1 MSDAPVIAKISAVIN
16 GGDRSAESLRFE
28 MDINSFP
35 VVRCN
40 TLPPTKGVVLAP
52 LSADVLDRVAELQK
66 RRLAGQVKPD
76 AVITADDGIG
86 GSLAFSGYISAPIL
100 QMTSVN
106 TSDQFSALGLAAR
119 VDALDLSIYRA
130 GSKRRRKET
139 SPSGSKKGDQLDPI
153 PASEDGKVTATMKAI
168 TKVLVGNYASNLKGE
183 VALVSKECMA
193 LRHEVNSSKGGPL
206 ALWLQMLNN
215 SDVTFESWAEWL
227 KLHPSLPTH
236 LAERIKL
243 MLISK
248 TPGFWNKI
256 RSLMASFQ
264 MHYVPSF
271 EGPGK
276 FERSDVKVADPEV
289 ELEVSASGISV
300 SDGSARLLQPG
311 GVTMMS
317 PAAQAR
323 RGETQAPSARIIAY
337 APDPLLPGYIHEV
350 VPPFWLPRPNKV
362 PIMGS
367 EIDERSS
374 DGDGKV
380 DLDLSKRKKR
390 EKDGIKFKKKVDT
403 VSAGVMTEL
412 CEIIFKELQLA
423 HSTAVLTM
431 PLNFSVS
438 DNIGKRATITI
449 LGASGERTASFTAF
463 LSGVTHS
470 VDLKQ
475 GKALNSSTQVRCTHV
490 KYG

>member
-1 MSDAPVIAKISAVIN
+1 MSDSPDVAKISAVIN

-52 LSADVLDRVAELQK
+52 SSSDVMDRVAELQK

-86 GSLAFSGYISAPIL
+86 GSLAFSGYISSPIL
-100 QMTSVN
+100 QMTRVS
-106 TSDQFSALGLAAR
+106 TSDQFSAIGLAAR

-130 GSKRRRKET
+130 GFKRRRSET
-139 SPSGSKKGDQLDPI
+139 SPAGKWTQEDEDQLMYI
-153 PASEDGKVTATMKAI
+153 PSSEDGHLTATIRRI
-168 TKVLVGNYASNLKGE
+168 TEVLYRNYEATLEGE
-183 VALVSKECMA
+183 RALVSKECMA
-193 LRHEVNSSKGGPL
+193 LRHEVNNGGPL
-206 ALWLQMLNN
+206 DLWVQILDN
-215 SDVTFESWAEWL
+215 SDVKFESWDKAL
-227 KLHPSLPTH
+227 KLHPGLPAQ

-243 MLISK
+243 MLTSK

-276 FERSDVKVADPEV
+276 FERSDAKVADPEV
-289 ELEVSASGISV
+289 GLVVSASGISV

-317 PAAQAR
+317 PAAQTAR
-323 RGETQAPSARIIAY
+323 RGETQAPAERIIAY

-350 VPPFWLPRPNKV
+350 VPPFWLMRPDKV

-367 EIDERSS
+367 EIDERSPN
-374 DGDGKV
+374 DGGRV
-380 DLDLSKRKKR
+380 DLDISRRKKR
-390 EKDGIKFKKKVDT
+390 QERGIKFKEKVNT

-431 PLNFSVS
+431 PLDFSVS
-438 DNIGKRATITI
+438 DKIGKRATITI
-449 LGASGERTASFTAF
+449 RGGGSFTAF

-475 GKALNSSTQVRCTHV
+475 GKSLNTSTQVRCTHV